1 MSAREAALL
10 TLVAMERQ
18 KAWSNGHLKKVIQEE
33 HLDQAG
39 RRPGHPPVLRRGPE

>member
-18 KAWSNGHLKKVIQEE
+18 KAWSNGHLKKVIQEQR
-33 HLDQAG
+33 LDG
-39 RRPGHPPVLRRGPE
+39 GMPPWPPASALV